1 MAKLKQMRKI
11 LLFTLLFLTCSL
23 SFGQNVETAG
33 FPKTGIDS
41 IYYDGRLK
49 FIECYEKGI
58 RTGEWKYYYDNGA
71 LEKSG
76 NYENGKRIGEWKW
89 FDKQGKVTGILN
101 YDKGIS
107 ENYYQNGKL
116 KSKGKNVSSLDK
128 YNETGD
134 FEFYNEFTSN
144 LEAVE
149 SLKNGKQVG
158 KSITYGSNEEPI
170 EIGNYENGKLNGEYK
185 KYYYNYLQNAEKKY
199 PKETLKVKGYFKD
212 GKETGEWNY
221 YYENGKIYLIG
232 TYENGAEI
240 GEWKYY
246 DEKGNLIKRQNY

>member
-1 MAKLKQMRKI
+1 M
-11 LLFTLLFLTCSL
+11 
-23 SFGQNVETAG
+23 
-33 FPKTGIDS
+33 
-41 IYYDGRLK
+41 
-49 FIECYEKGI
+49 
-58 RTGEWKYYYDNGA
+58 
-71 LEKSG
+71 EKSG

-89 FDKQGKVTGILN
+89 FDKQGEGKVTGILN

-107 ENYYQNGKL
+107 ESYYQNGKL

-170 EIGNYENGKLNGEYK
+170 EIGKYENGKLNGEYK

-199 PKETLKVKGYFKD
+199 PKET
-212 GKETGEWNY
+212 GEWNY

-232 TYENGAEI
+232 TYENGAET

-246 DEKGNLIKRQNY
+246 DEKGNLIKRENY